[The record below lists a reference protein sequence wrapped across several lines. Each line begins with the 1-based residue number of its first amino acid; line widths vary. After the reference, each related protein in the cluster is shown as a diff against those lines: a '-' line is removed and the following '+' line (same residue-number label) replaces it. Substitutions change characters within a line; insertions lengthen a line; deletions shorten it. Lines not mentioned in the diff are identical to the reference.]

1 MPGPGDAPRP
11 DDAPVPALR
20 ASDADRERVADLL
33 RRHTAEGRL
42 DPDELDDR
50 LSGAYAARTI
60 DDLESLT
67 ADLPVLATTPASPA
81 PPADHQARAELRAH
95 LVQRGGGA
103 AAVSL
108 LCVVIWALTG
118 ADYFWPMW
126 VILGTGAG
134 VGATWWRGLGPG
146 GDPVRELERAEDRR
160 ERRDHHDPHR
170 SHGRHGHGHGGGRHG
185 RRR

>member
-20 ASDADRERVADLL
+20 ASDADRERVADQL

-50 LSGAYAARTI
+50 LSGTYAARTVGE
-60 DDLESLT
+60 LEELT
-67 ADLPVLATTPASPA
+67 ADLPVLAEAPASPER
-81 PPADHQARAELRAH
+81 PVDLEARAELQAH

-103 AAVSL
+103 AAISA

-126 VILGTGAG
+126 VILGTGVG

-146 GDPVRELERAEDRR
+146 GDPVRELERAEERR
-160 ERRDHHDPHR
+160 ERREYHDPHR
-170 SHGRHGHGHGGGRHG
+170 PHRHHHGRHG